1 MSSQHT
7 YIHISSGT
15 MFRAVL
21 IGLLFVALY
30 FLRDLVLVLLASVVI
45 ASAVDP
51 AARWFSKY
59 KIPRVIGVLLV
70 YIAVIIVIG
79 GVFYLFIPALFDETA
94 RIGNLLADRI
104 GALDITTGAGARDIV
119 SANSFVSD
127 ISKAF
132 PLQDAISK
140 LGTFTRA
147 LSGNVFHA
155 VSIVFG
161 GILSF
166 LLIIVISFYLA
177 VQEDGIVNFLRIV
190 TPERQEEYVINLWRR
205 SQQKIGKWAQGQVM
219 LGLLIGV
226 LVYLGLTV
234 LGVKYA
240 LTLALLAAIFELI
253 PIFGPI
259 LAAVPAVLLG
269 FSEGATLGLMVMG
282 FYVIIQQFENH
293 LIYPLV
299 VRKVVGVPPLLVI
312 ISLII
317 GAELAGFLGVLL
329 SVPVAAA
336 IMEYADDVHKKKK
349 GGEVAL

>member
-1 MSSQHT
+1 MSLQHT

-21 IGLLFVALY
+21 IGLLFVTLY

-45 ASAVDP
+45 ASAIEP
-51 AARWFSKY
+51 AARWFSKH
-59 KIPRVIGVLLV
+59 KIPRVLGVLFV

-79 GVFYLFIPALFDETA
+79 AVFYLFIPALFDETA

-104 GALDITTGAGARDIV
+104 GALDTTAGAEKLDTI
-119 SANSFVSD
+119 SADSLVSD

-132 PLQDAISK
+132 PLQDAISN
-140 LGTFTRA
+140 LETFTRA
-147 LSGNVFHA
+147 LSSNVFHA
-155 VSIVFG
+155 ISIVFG
-161 GILSF
+161 GILSL

-190 TPERQEEYVINLWRR
+190 TPERHEEYVINLWRR
-205 SQQKIGKWAQGQVM
+205 SQQKIGKWAQGQMM
-219 LGLLIGV
+219 LGLLIGI

-253 PIFGPI
+253 PVFGPI

-269 FSEGATLGLMVMG
+269 FSDGATLGLMVIG

-317 GAELAGFLGVLL
+317 GAELAGFLGILL

-336 IMEYADDVHKKKK
+336 IMEYADDVQKRKK
-349 GGEVAL
+349 GGGAV